1 MKTAISIPDS
11 LFEIVEET
19 AKKMGVS
26 RSKLFSLAV
35 REFLKDR
42 NTKNVTNRLNECYK
56 KASSKLNKSIESAQ
70 LSSISKEEW

>member
-11 LFEIVEET
+11 LFEAVEET

-35 REFLKDR
+35 KDFLKDR
-42 NTKNVTNRLNECYK
+42 NMKNVTARLNECYSK
-56 KASSKLNKSIESAQ
+56 ESSKLDKSIESAQ
-70 LSSISKEEW
+70 LSSILKEEW

>member
-11 LFEIVEET
+11 LFEVVEKT

-35 REFLKDR
+35 KEFLKDR
-42 NTKNVTNRLNECYK
+42 DMKNVTASLNECYK
-56 KASSKLNKSIESAQ
+56 KSNSKLDKSIESAQ
-70 LSSISKEEW
+70 LSSISREEW

>member
-11 LFEIVEET
+11 LFEVVEEA

-35 REFLKDR
+35 KEFLKDR
-42 NTKNVTNRLNECYK
+42 NMKNVTNRLNECYK
-56 KASSKLNKSIESAQ
+56 KDSSKLNKSIESAQ

>member
-1 MKTAISIPDS
+1 MKTAISISDS
-11 LFEIVEET
+11 LFEAVEKT

-35 REFLKDR
+35 KEFLKDR
-42 NTKNVTNRLNECYK
+42 NMKNVTARLNDCYK
-56 KASSKLNKSIESAQ
+56 TSSSKLDKSIESAQ

>member
-1 MKTAISIPDS
+1 MKTAISISDS
-11 LFEIVEET
+11 LFEVVEET

-35 REFLKDR
+35 REFIRDR
-42 NTKNVTNRLNECYK
+42 NMKNVTARLNDCY
-56 KASSKLNKSIESAQ
+56 KASSSKLDKSIESAQ

>member
-1 MKTAISIPDS
+1 MKTAISIPNT
-11 LFEIVEET
+11 LFEAVEET

-35 REFLKDR
+35 KEYLKDH
-42 NTKNVTNRLNECYK
+42 NMKNVTTKLNECYK
-56 KASSKLNKSIESAQ
+56 KNKSKLEESIETAQ

>member
-11 LFEIVEET
+11 LFEVVEET

-35 REFLKDR
+35 KEFLKDR
-42 NTKNVTNRLNECYK
+42 NMKNVTNRLNECYK
-56 KASSKLNKSIESAQ
+56 KDSSKLNKSIESAQ

>member
-1 MKTAISIPDS
+1 MKTAISIPDY
-11 LFEIVEET
+11 LFEVIEET

-35 REFLKDR
+35 KEFLKDH
-42 NTKNVTNRLNECYK
+42 NPKNVTASLNECYK
-56 KASSKLNKSIESAQ
+56 KNSSKLDKSIESAQ